1 MARARSPDKRIAIL
15 CAAVHEIAETGLA
28 ASTAK
33 IAGRAGVATGTLFTY
48 FANKKELLN
57 ELYFEL
63 MLDAYTQ
70 DKLKLSTQSRS
81 GAPGD
86 ACMGGLYRLVH

>member
-1 MARARSPDKRIAIL
+1 MARGRSPDKRIAIL
-15 CAAVHEIAETGLA
+15 GAAVHEIAETGLA

-63 MLDAYTQ
+63 LDAYKIISYAREENSWQ
-70 DKLKLSTQSRS
+70 RF
-81 GAPGD
+81 G
-86 ACMGGLYRLVH
+86 

>member
-1 MARARSPDKRIAIL
+1 
-15 CAAVHEIAETGLA
+15 VHEIAETDLS

-63 MLDAYTQ
+63 KLDAY
-70 DKLKLSTQSRS
+70 KIISYAREENSWRRS
-81 GAPGD
+81 G
-86 ACMGGLYRLVH
+86 